1 MRLIFCFNNI
11 YDYITSLL
19 NIYQFIWIFR
29 LRFVTI
35 YTSKLDKKYT
45 FTHIIISQ
53 LLPKRYT
60 FHSTQIWYLNI
71 IIL

>member
-19 NIYQFIWIFR
+19 NICQFRWIFR

-45 FTHIIISQ
+45 FTHIIILQ

-60 FHSTQIWYLNI
+60 FHSTQILFFDI
-71 IIL
+71 